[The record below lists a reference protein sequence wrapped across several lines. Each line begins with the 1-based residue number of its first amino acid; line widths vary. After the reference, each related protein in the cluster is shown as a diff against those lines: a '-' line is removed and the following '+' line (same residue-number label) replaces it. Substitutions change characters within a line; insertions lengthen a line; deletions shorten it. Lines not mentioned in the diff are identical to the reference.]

1 VNILPLQENEKV
13 TVMLRVENPDKVQY
27 LNMLTRHGVI
37 KRTML
42 SSFDNIRKSGIIA
55 IDLDEGDELRWVRLT
70 DGDSD
75 LLIAT
80 KKGMAIRF
88 NENDARLVGRTARGV
103 KAITLSDEKGDEV
116 VGLAVVREGSVL
128 MTVTETGY
136 GRRSEFTDYRLQNRG
151 GKGLTNYKTAL
162 YGDVAAVGDIDEN
175 QDIILI
181 SSAGIVIRI
190 PADSV
195 STYARTA
202 KGVRVMRL
210 DDGDMLVNM
219 TYAEHEEET
228 NEESE
233 TAENQEETSSEEMA

>member
-1 VNILPLQENEKV
+1 
-13 TVMLRVENPDKVQY
+13 
-27 LNMLTRHGVI
+27 
-37 KRTML
+37 
-42 SSFDNIRKSGIIA
+42 
-55 IDLDEGDELRWVRLT
+55 
-70 DGDSD
+70 
-75 LLIAT
+75 
-80 KKGMAIRF
+80 
-88 NENDARLVGRTARGV
+88 
-103 KAITLSDEKGDEV
+103 
-116 VGLAVVREGSVL
+116 

-162 YGDVAAVGDIDEN
+162 YGDVAAVGDIDDN

-210 DDGDMLVNM
+210 DDGDTLVNM

-228 NEESE
+228 VDE
-233 TAENQEETSSEEMA
+233 AETSENGLETDSQASVE